1 MKHIF
6 NTIIKS
12 SILFLAILLFNGC
25 ETTDIEVVDSP
36 NALSPTTADSDLFIN
51 AIQLRLAD
59 FITGIEG
66 SGFKGMS
73 EFGMEAVRMTHG
85 FGPSY
90 RELNDPGDFNQIWGT
105 AYSEILADIR
115 SMTPLS
121 IEKEQFTHVAIAQ
134 IIESYVMMTLV
145 DFFGDVPYTEVVKG
159 GEGNFNPSADSGAS
173 IYETVDLLLI
183 DAISNLN
190 KDEISSPIVDLYYNG
205 DEGKWEKLA
214 NTLRLKLHLQQ
225 RLVSES
231 TSVSTINSLI
241 NGSNLILDEADDFQ
255 FQYSSNSSAPD
266 SRHPYFEKNFGGA
279 GPSSGFYFSNYYMN
293 LLANNYSS
301 ADPRTRYYFY
311 RQVSDFS
318 GASVVTKECS
328 TQNKPSYYG
337 VDDIFCTV
345 PSTNGFDG
353 FWGRDHM
360 DSDGI
365 PPDDQFRTLF
375 GAYPVGGPFDD
386 DSDRNVS
393 GSTASNE
400 GLLGAGI
407 TPIMLSSFTNFM
419 LAEAALTIGT
429 SGSAGTYLE
438 NGMRSSII
446 KTMGFSASLANANP
460 TTAGF
465 IPSATY
471 IDDYV
476 SEVMTAYSMGSD
488 DDKLKIIAEQ
498 YFIALWGNGI
508 EAYNTYRRTGQP
520 NDLQPAHDLSDPGIY
535 IRSHWYPAAS
545 ADNNI
550 SITQK
555 TNVTIPVF
563 WDNNPDGFVD

>member
-6 NTIIKS
+6 KTIIKT
-12 SILFLAILLFNGC
+12 SILFLAVLLFNGC

-36 NALSPTTADSDLFIN
+36 NGVKPSAADSDLFLN

-90 RELNDPGDFNQIWGT
+90 RELNDPGDFNQVWGT
-105 AYSEILADIR
+105 AYSSILADIR
-115 SMTPLS
+115 SMTPIS
-121 IEKEQFTHVAIAQ
+121 IEKGQFTHVAITQ
-134 IIESYVMMTLV
+134 IVESYVMMTLV
-145 DFFGDVPYTEVVKG
+145 DYFGDVPYTEAVYG
-159 GEGNFNPSADSGAS
+159 TEGNFNPKVDSGAS
-173 IYETVDLLLI
+173 IYEAVDLLLI

-190 KDEISSPIVDLYYNG
+190 KEELSSPKLDLYFNG
-205 DEGKWEKLA
+205 DENKWEKLA

-225 RLVSES
+225 KLENQS
-231 TSVSTINSLI
+231 TSISTINALI
-241 NGSNLILDEADDFQ
+241 NGNNLILDSADDFQ
-255 FQYSSNSSAPD
+255 FQYSANSSAPD
-266 SRHPYFEKNFGGA
+266 SRHPYFEKNFGGS

-293 LLANNYSS
+293 LLANSYST

-318 GASVVTKECS
+318 GASVVTKECT
-328 TQNKPSYYG
+328 TQNKPSYYSAED
-337 VDDIFCTV
+337 VFCTV
-345 PSTNGFDG
+345 PNTNGFDG
-353 FWGRDHM
+353 FWGRDHL
-360 DSDGI
+360 DNDGI

-393 GSTASNE
+393 GSNAPNE
-400 GLLGAGI
+400 GFLGAGI
-407 TPIMLSSFTNFM
+407 SPIMLSSFTNFM
-419 LAEAALTIGT
+419 LAEAALTLGT
-429 SGSAGTYLE
+429 TGSAGTYLE
-438 NGMRSSII
+438 NGIRTSIS
-446 KTMGFSASLANANP
+446 KTMNFGLALANVNP
-460 TTAGF
+460 TAAGF
-465 IPSATY
+465 IPSSTY
-471 IDDYV
+471 IDNYV
-476 SEVMTAYSMGSD
+476 AEVMTAYNMGSD
-488 DDKLKIIAEQ
+488 NIKLKIIAEQ

-520 NDLQPAHDLSDPGIY
+520 NDLQPAHDLSDPGVFV
-535 IRSHWYPAAS
+535 RSHWYPAAA

-550 SITQK
+550 NITQK
-555 TNVTIPVF
+555 SDVTTPVF
-563 WDNNPDGFVD
+563 WDKNPEGFVD